1 MGDMSDAARKV
12 FPMESVL
19 ALVTGRDDP
28 AVAELAG
35 FLAGRSLCRCSAA
48 LAAPMAAGWLAS
60 LYPDFIGLEHDESL
74 PWPAFVNTM
83 KARMGDSVSVPPM
96 NGRVAS
102 LVGKVLDAA
111 AGKDETIRAQAA
123 EMAALQTRVAELEP
137 LQARN
142 EEQEKKIAQLEAKV
156 KSLTA
161 DVGALR
167 KEAIPFQGKTP
178 VDQQGLENLIRD
190 AIVKNLKGFVAG
202 AAAGAVAG
210 EAVAEE
216 AAAPESGEVP
226 SDFGFGSSGADG
238 DGFGF

>member
-1 MGDMSDAARKV
+1 MSDAARKV

-19 ALVTGRDDP
+19 ALVTGGEDP

-35 FLAGRSLCRCSAA
+35 FLAGRSLCPCSAA
-48 LAAPMAAGWLAS
+48 LVAPMAAGWLAG
-60 LYPDFIGLEHDESL
+60 LYPDFIGLERDESL
-74 PWPAFVNTM
+74 PWSAFVNTV
-83 KARMGDSVSVPPM
+83 KARLGDSVSLPPM
-96 NGRVAS
+96 NGRAAS

-123 EMAALQTRVAELEP
+123 ELAAFQARVEELEP
-137 LQARN
+137 FRGKAG
-142 EEQEKKIAQLEAKV
+142 EQEKKIAQLEAKV

-167 KEAIPFQGKTP
+167 KEMIPFQGKFP

-190 AIVKNLKGFVAG
+190 AVVKNLKGFVVG

-216 AAAPESGEVP
+216 AAAPESSDVP